1 MIRWSRPAPS
11 DAEAQRRIR
20 FTRWMEVY
28 WTSAQAWWEHAE
40 AETALYPAEMADYRR
55 THPRPTLKVHMIG
68 TRGQPR

>member
-40 AETALYPAEMADYRR
+40 QETALYPAEMADYRR
-55 THPRPTLKVHMIG
+55 RYPRPTLKQHMVQSAG
-68 TRGQPR
+68 HPR